1 MHKILILTASIGSG
15 HIKAAEA
22 IETELRRL
30 LPDAEITTV
39 YFMARRIS
47 RIHWFMKEFYLAMLA
62 FVPNLYDV
70 FYKLSG
76 GSSGGALV
84 QNAFAWVMMPVMK
97 RLVRR
102 YEPDL
107 VLCTHPFPEGAASLL
122 RRRQQESYRL
132 ATVMTDYSL
141 HQIWLCPAVDRYF
154 MATEE
159 MRMGMISHGFAVNTL
174 EVSGIPVASVLQEM
188 KDKAAV
194 RRALAIPEG
203 QPAVL
208 LMGGGLG
215 LGGIE
220 SNLRDLE
227 EIEARL
233 TILVVAGR
241 NQRLMERV
249 QDMAD
254 ASHHQVLVWGYT
266 DQVHF
271 LMRAADL
278 LITKPGALTISEAF
292 VLGLPMLLHD
302 PIPGPETENAIY
314 ATQHGAAV
322 WLHPREDLVRSVRKL
337 LDGDSLAAMSR
348 AAVSCARPDAAP
360 SIAEDLKDLLLRRS

>member
-1 MHKILILTASIGSG
+1 MYKILILTASIGSG

-22 IETELRRL
+22 VETELRRL
-30 LPDAEITTV
+30 LPDSEITTV
-39 YFMARRIS
+39 DFMARRIS
-47 RIHWFMKEFYLAMLA
+47 CIHWFMKEFYLAMLA

-76 GSSGGALV
+76 ESSGGTLI
-84 QNAFAWVMMPVMK
+84 QNAFARVMMPAMK

-122 RRRQQESYRL
+122 RRRHDESYRL
-132 ATVMTDYSL
+132 AAVMTDYSL
-141 HQIWLCPAVDRYF
+141 HQIWLYPSVDRYY
-154 MATEE
+154 MATED
-159 MRMGMISHGFAVNTL
+159 MRMGMIGHGFSVDTL
-174 EVSGIPVASVLQEM
+174 EVSGIPVASVLKEM
-188 KDKAAV
+188 QDKEPM

-220 SNLRDLE
+220 ANLRDLE
-227 EIEARL
+227 QIEKRM

-249 QDMAD
+249 QDMAGT
-254 ASHHQVLVWGYT
+254 SHHQVLVWGYT
-266 DQVHF
+266 DKVHL

-314 ATQHGAAV
+314 ATQHGAAL
-322 WLHPREDLVRSVRKL
+322 WLHPREDLARAVETL
-337 LDGDSLAAMSR
+337 LHGDSLMAMRR
-348 AAVSCARPDAAP
+348 AAIACARPDAA
-360 SIAEDLKDLLLRRS
+360 SAIAENLKDLLSSRS

>member
-39 YFMARRIS
+39 DFMARRIS

-76 GSSGGALV
+76 GSSGGTLV
-84 QNAFAWVMMPVMK
+84 QNAFAWIMMPVMK

-122 RRRQQESYRL
+122 RRRQRESYRL

-141 HQIWLCPAVDRYF
+141 HQIWLYPAVDRYY

-174 EVSGIPVASVLQEM
+174 EVPGIPVASVLQEM
-188 KDKAAV
+188 KDKATV
-194 RRALAIPEG
+194 RRALPRPRRHRVE
-203 QPAVL
+203 PARPRGDRSAPNHPRRGRAQSTPDGARAGH
-208 LMGGGLG
+208 GGRLASSGARLG
-215 LGGIE
+215 LHGSGTLPHAGG
-220 SNLRDLE
+220 
-227 EIEARL
+227 
-233 TILVVAGR
+233 
-241 NQRLMERV
+241 
-249 QDMAD
+249 
-254 ASHHQVLVWGYT
+254 
-266 DQVHF
+266 
-271 LMRAADL
+271 
-278 LITKPGALTISEAF
+278 
-292 VLGLPMLLHD
+292 
-302 PIPGPETENAIY
+302 
-314 ATQHGAAV
+314 
-322 WLHPREDLVRSVRKL
+322 
-337 LDGDSLAAMSR
+337 
-348 AAVSCARPDAAP
+348 
-360 SIAEDLKDLLLRRS
+360 